1 MPSVVTEKPPRREV
15 IAMLGDAVAAMDA
28 LLDDARRAVGERV
41 MVDGRVVS
49 RRFDSEQRA
58 THGLAWFATYV
69 EAIRQLAD
77 YAQRLADGGGF
88 GEIEELLVRIGA
100 GEYLAQVLGGIAM
113 SQSEIVRLS
122 DLGLS
127 ATTVAAR
134 VNPAVEHL
142 VATGNTP
149 HRRARLV
156 ELMRERHDAT
166 VGAGGLDETLDSI
179 REEMRKFADDRV
191 APFAQTWHLRN
202 EYIPLD
208 VITQMAE
215 LGVFSLTIPEDY
227 EGMGLGKESMCVV
240 SEELSRGYIGVGSLG
255 TRSEI
260 AAELILGSGTEEQKR
275 KWLPKIASGEVLPT
289 AVFTEPNTGS
299 DLASLKTRA
308 VRQGDVYKIHGNKTW
323 ITHPV
328 RADLMT
334 LLVRTNPAETGYR
347 GLSMLLAEKPRGTD
361 ADPFPVPGMS
371 GTEIG
376 VLGYRGMK
384 EYEIAFDGFAVKAEN
399 LLGGIEGL
407 GFKQL
412 MATFEAARIQ
422 TAARAIGVAQAAME
436 QALSYATNRVQFG
449 EPIAAFPR
457 IADKIAMMAA
467 EIMIARQ
474 LTYYAARQ
482 KDSGRRCDLEAG
494 MAKLLAA
501 RVAWAAADNAVQ
513 VHGGNG
519 FAVEFPV
526 SRILCDARILN
537 IFEGAAEIQAQ
548 VIARRL
554 LDGSN

>member
-15 IAMLGDAVAAMDA
+15 IAMLGDAVSAMDA

-41 MVDGRVVS
+41 MVDDRVVS

-208 VITQMAE
+208 VIAQMAE

-308 VRQGDVYKIHGNKTW
+308 VRQGEVYKIYGNKTW

-334 LLVRTNPAETGYR
+334 LLVRTNPAENGYR

-384 EYEIAFDGFAVKAEN
+384 EYEIAFDGFTVKAEN